1 MSLESV
7 VGFSV
12 VEDLLKR
19 RILQRGT
26 VNITGDPVIVEHRC
40 ALPPAFSIS
49 ISIFFFN
56 SHRKRDAR
64 YHHGTCN
71 PLRK

>member
-26 VNITGDPVIVEHRC
+26 VNITGDPVVVEHRC
-40 ALPPAFSIS
+40 ALPPRFQSVFP
-49 ISIFFFN
+49 FFLIVV
-56 SHRKRDAR
+56 HRKRDAR

>member
-26 VNITGDPVIVEHRC
+26 VNITGDPVVVEHRC
-40 ALPPAFSIS
+40 ALRAFSIS
-49 ISIFFFN
+49 ISIFFLIVQ
-56 SHRKRDAR
+56 RKRDAR